1 VANRSH
7 IYAFDRFEAGL
18 PLTPRGLHEWNWRMP
33 PSHLMLLSGKPRAYQ
48 SLIRKGRRV
57 AIVAD
62 AEPGV
67 TRFLAFLRALE
78 ASNALD
84 ESFVEDARTAEAFL
98 ASEAGKG
105 RFILCEPFELFAMNK
120 TDWEAQCAA
129 VVQKQIPQLVAQVDA
144 LLARPPSEMFTKPPK
159 WLAEVRKEWS
169 MNLGLGDWGPNLFFR
184 LDGER

>member
-7 IYAFDRFEAGL
+7 IYTFDRFENGL
-18 PLTPRGLHEWNWRMP
+18 PLKPRGMHEWNWRFP
-33 PSHLMLLSGKPRAYQ
+33 PSHLVLLSGKPRTYQ
-48 SLIRKGRRV
+48 SSLEKGKKV

-78 ASNALD
+78 ATNVLD
-84 ESFVEDARTAEAFL
+84 EDFVTDARTAEAFL
-98 ASEAGKG
+98 ASDAGKG

-120 TDWEAQCAA
+120 TDWETQCTA

-144 LLARPPSEMFTKPPK
+144 LLAKSPSEMFKSPPK
-159 WLAEVRKEWS
+159 WFADVRTDWS
-169 MNLGLGDWGPNLFFR
+169 MKLGLGDWGPNLYFR
-184 LDGER
+184 LDGA